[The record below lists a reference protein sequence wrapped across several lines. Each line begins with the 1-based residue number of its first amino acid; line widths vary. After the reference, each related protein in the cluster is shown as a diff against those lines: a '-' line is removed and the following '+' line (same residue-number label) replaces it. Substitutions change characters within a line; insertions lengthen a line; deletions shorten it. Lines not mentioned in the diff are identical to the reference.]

1 MRVCVCVCVCTHIDA
16 NTGIPARGALPGHA
30 CASGTC
36 HIIIHTC
43 HIIIHTCHIII
54 QAYPHEEHCRD
65 MLVLAARLH
74 DITKAVQAH
83 VTSSYTHVTSSYPF
97 SKSPLYA
104 SPNQC
109 RHHTYYVTSSYILC
123 HIIIHTMSHH
133 HTYYVTSSPNQ
144 CRHPFSKSPLYALL
158 Q

>member
-1 MRVCVCVCVCTHIDA
+1 MCVNVCEYEGVCVRVCVC
-16 NTGIPARGALPGHA
+16 A
-30 CASGTC
+30 CACACARILMQT
-36 HIIIHTC
+36 
-43 HIIIHTCHIII
+43 

-74 DITKAVQAH
+74 DITKSVQAH
-83 VTSSYTHVTSSYPF
+83 VKSSYTHVTSSYPF

-133 HTYYVTSSPNQ
+133 HTYYVTSSPKQ